1 MTEHHHDST
10 SRPSGADGHGA
21 HGGHGH
27 GGGHELDAPP
37 TRELFNIVWGLGALT
52 LLSLVT
58 CVQLFNDQ
66 ARDLNAERGKEG
78 SALLAKYRKD
88 MEGRTR
94 GAGEDVLT
102 DATGK
107 VVARYN
113 YIPLASARD
122 LILAKPEKL
131 GAFAPPPGWIHPDDV
146 AAGGQKAGTP
156 PSLPPAAPEGT
167 PAGGAPVDGA
177 APAGAPAEGTAP
189 APTDGTAPAGAAAAG
204 TAPAGTSPSGGTT
217 MPTVNKDDAMPLDLD
232 KGQRESAKQVPG
244 GTVEPVGS
252 KSHPGAESAAPAPAP
267 NPAPEPAKA
276 H

>member
-1 MTEHHHDST
+1 MTEHHNDS
-10 SRPSGADGHGA
+10 

-52 LLSLVT
+52 LLSLIT

-66 ARDLNAERGKEG
+66 ARDLESERGKEG

-88 MEGRTR
+88 METRTR
-94 GAGEDVLT
+94 GAGEDSIT

-107 VVARYN
+107 VVGRYN

-146 AAGGQKAGTP
+146 AAGGQKAAPVPTPAPDGT
-156 PSLPPAAPEGT
+156 EGT
-167 PAGGAPVDGA
+167 PAPGAGGAPVDGA
-177 APAGAPAEGTAP
+177 APTAPAEGAAAAP
-189 APTDGTAPAGAAAAG
+189 AKGAAAPAEG
-204 TAPAGTSPSGGTT
+204 AAPAGTPPAGGTT

-232 KGQRESAKQVPG
+232 KGQRESAKPVPG

-252 KSHPGAESAAPAPAP
+252 KSHPAGEPAAPAPAP
-267 NPAPEPAKA
+267 A

>member
-1 MTEHHHDST
+1 MTEHHNDS
-10 SRPSGADGHGA
+10 HGA

-52 LLSLVT
+52 LLSLIT

-66 ARDLNAERGKEG
+66 ARDLNAEHGKEG
-78 SALLAKYRKD
+78 SALLAQYRKD
-88 MEGRTR
+88 METRTR
-94 GAGEDVLT
+94 GQGEDALT

-107 VVARYN
+107 VVARYS

-122 LILAKPEKL
+122 LVLAKPEKL

-146 AAGGQKAGTP
+146 ATGGQKAAAP
-156 PSLPPAAPEGT
+156 MPAPEGT
-167 PAGGAPVDGA
+167 PPADGTAPVVPTDGA
-177 APAGAPAEGTAP
+177 APAEGAAAPAEGAAAP
-189 APTDGTAPAGAAAAG
+189 AEGAAAPGGAPTG
-204 TAPAGTSPSGGTT
+204 TPPTGGTT

-252 KSHPGAESAAPAPAP
+252 KSHPGGTPEPAGAKTDPSAPAPAP
-267 NPAPEPAKA
+267 A

>member
-1 MTEHHHDST
+1 MTEHHNDS
-10 SRPSGADGHGA
+10 HGA

-52 LLSLVT
+52 LLSLIT

-78 SALLAKYRKD
+78 SALLAEYRKG
-88 MEGRTR
+88 METRTR
-94 GAGEDVLT
+94 GQGEDTLT

-107 VVARYN
+107 VVARYS

-146 AAGGQKAGTP
+146 ATGGQKAAAPTP
-156 PSLPPAAPEGT
+156 TPAAPEGT
-167 PAGGAPVDGA
+167 P
-177 APAGAPAEGTAP
+177 PA
-189 APTDGTAPAGAAAAG
+189 DGTAPAVPTEGAAAPAEG
-204 TAPAGTSPSGGTT
+204 AAAPAEGAAAPAGTPTDAAKPADAAAKPAEGTPPAALPPGT
-217 MPTVNKDDAMPLDLD
+217 KDEAMPVNAD
-232 KGQRESAKQVPG
+232 KGQSESTKPVPG
-244 GTVEPVGS
+244 GTPEPVGA
-252 KSHPGAESAAPAPAP
+252 KSNPSAPAPAP
-267 NPAPEPAKA
+267 A

>member
-1 MTEHHHDST
+1 MTEHHNDS
-10 SRPSGADGHGA
+10 

-52 LLSLVT
+52 LLSLIT

-66 ARDLNAERGKEG
+66 ARDLESERGKEG

-88 MEGRTR
+88 METRTR
-94 GAGEDVLT
+94 GAGEDSIT

-107 VVARYN
+107 VVGRYN

-146 AAGGQKAGTP
+146 AAGGQKTAAPT
-156 PSLPPAAPEGT
+156 PAAPEGT
-167 PAGGAPVDGA
+167 PPVDGTPPVVPA
-177 APAGAPAEGTAP
+177 APTDGAAAPAEGAAKP
-189 APTDGTAPAGAAAAG
+189 AEGTPPAEGAAAKPAEG
-204 TAPAGTSPSGGTT
+204 TPPAALPPGT
-217 MPTVNKDDAMPLDLD
+217 KDEAMPVNTD
-232 KGQRESAKQVPG
+232 KGQSESTKPAPG
-244 GTVEPVGS
+244 GTPEPVGA
-252 KSHPGAESAAPAPAP
+252 KSNPAPAPAP
-267 NPAPEPAKA
+267 A

>member
-1 MTEHHHDST
+1 MTEHQNDST
-10 SRPSGADGHGA
+10 SRPSGAAGHGA
-21 HGGHGH
+21 GGGHGH

-66 ARDLNAERGKEG
+66 ARDLESERGKEG

-88 MEGRTR
+88 MEARTR
-94 GAGEDVLT
+94 GAGEDSIT

-107 VVARYN
+107 VVGRYN

-131 GAFAPPPGWIHPDDV
+131 GGFAPPAGWIHPDDV
-146 AAGGQKAGTP
+146 AAGGQKAAAPTPTPTPVDGTP
-156 PSLPPAAPEGT
+156 P
-167 PAGGAPVDGA
+167 V
-177 APAGAPAEGTAP
+177 
-189 APTDGTAPAGAAAAG
+189 APTDGTAPAGAPTDG
-204 TAPAGTSPSGGTT
+204 TAPAGALTEGAAPAGAPTEGAAPAGAPSDAAAKPAEGTPPAALPPGT
-217 MPTVNKDDAMPLDLD
+217 KDEAMPVNAD
-232 KGQRESAKQVPG
+232 KGQSESTKPVPG
-244 GTVEPVGS
+244 GTPEPVGA
-252 KSHPGAESAAPAPAP
+252 KSNPTTPAPAPAP
-267 NPAPEPAKA
+267 A

>member
-1 MTEHHHDST
+1 MTEHHNDS
-10 SRPSGADGHGA
+10 

-52 LLSLVT
+52 LLSLIT

-66 ARDLNAERGKEG
+66 ARDLESERGKEG

-88 MEGRTR
+88 METRTR
-94 GAGEDVLT
+94 GAGEDSIT

-107 VVARYN
+107 VVGRYN

-146 AAGGQKAGTP
+146 AAGGQKAAAPT
-156 PSLPPAAPEGT
+156 PAAPEGT
-167 PAGGAPVDGA
+167 PPVDGTPPVVPAAPTDGAA
-177 APAGAPAEGTAP
+177 APAEGAAAPAEGAAKPAEGTAP
-189 APTDGTAPAGAAAAG
+189 AEGAAAKPAEG
-204 TAPAGTSPSGGTT
+204 TPPAALPPGT
-217 MPTVNKDDAMPLDLD
+217 KDEAMPLNAD
-232 KGQRESAKQVPG
+232 KGQSESTKPVPG
-244 GTVEPVGS
+244 GTPEPVGA
-252 KSHPGAESAAPAPAP
+252 KSNPPAPAPA
-267 NPAPEPAKA
+267 